1 MLKRQWFGWAI
12 VFLIASLMIGCG
24 PAPIFLRPALDTPAQ
39 HLANGNVLLDQQ
51 KWRDAGREF
60 ERARELDP
68 FFTEAYVGLALALG
82 RQGDFQTAA
91 QVMDQ
96 ARQTVLSDR
105 QRELV
110 AKANAQLNQMIIDQ
124 GFFK

>member
-1 MLKRQWFGWAI
+1 MQKRQWFWWAM
-12 VFLIASLMIGCG
+12 VSLLIGCG
-24 PAPIFLRPALDTPAQ
+24 PDPIFLRPALDTPAQ
-39 HLANGNVLLDQQ
+39 HLANGNALLDQE

-68 FFTEAYVGLALALG
+68 FFTEAYVGLAVALG
-82 RQGDFQTAA
+82 RQGDFHTAA
-91 QVMDQ
+91 QIMGQ

-110 AKANAQLNQMIIDQ
+110 AKGEAQLEQMIVDQ